1 MWHNEGM
8 QTKLDR
14 LKVAAE
20 AGDWPLALRLAVRLS
35 SLGRYAPAIKRAHE
49 CLAGNDR
56 FYRQIG
62 KDPEALVATGIEAA
76 ICERQ

>member
-1 MWHNEGM
+1 M

-14 LKVAAE
+14 LKVAAQV
-20 AGDWPLALRLAVRLS
+20 GDWPLALRIAVRFS
-35 SLGRYAPAIKRAHE
+35 SLGPHAPAITRAHE

-62 KDPEALVATGIEAA
+62 KDPEALVAAGIEAV
-76 ICERQ
+76 RQWFKLVAT